1 MKGDKIMS
9 ENKKSQPYY
18 QLRAKEIVD
27 VLFDK
32 NYFKEDVNRDDMQ
45 GVEDFIAYTLQSQSE
60 MSVKCALLCKSIKDK
75 K

>member
-1 MKGDKIMS
+1 MKGDKTMS
-9 ENKKSQPYY
+9 EDKKSQPYY

-27 VLFDK
+27 VLYDK

-45 GVEDFIAYTLQSQSE
+45 GVEDFIAFTLE
-60 MSVKCALLCKSIKDK
+60 THCKTSVKCALLTKSIKDK